1 MQFNPPHAVPR
12 TPGDP
17 SSLWRRLFMS
27 ALDGYPP
34 SDEAV
39 RHALHTAA
47 LLSDSPLM
55 IVVDTLVDLGL
66 RADREAMPEP
76 WLIRQRGRVLDVAE
90 REMLSFG
97 QASLAA
103 SWGWMP
109 PPPPRLYLP
118 HELCPEAD
126 PFGADLLT
134 LLGEALGPMP
144 RFGYRPATVRLALL
158 RMALGMGRPLA
169 EIVTALAA
177 RGVVL
182 PPEAVPAGCRE
193 HLRLTATHPLML
205 ELLASW
211 QASQRTAADVIPLRR
226 VR

>member
-1 MQFNPPHAVPR
+1 MQFNPPHAVPKA
-12 TPGDP
+12 PGD
-17 SSLWRRLFMS
+17 SRALWRRLFMA

-34 SDEAV
+34 SDDAV
-39 RHALHTAA
+39 HHALHTAA
-47 LLSDSPLM
+47 LLSDCSLM
-55 IVVDTLVDLGL
+55 NVVDALVDLGL
-66 RADREAMPEP
+66 RANIDALPES
-76 WLIRQRGRVLDVAE
+76 WVVRQKRRVLDLAE

-109 PPPPRLYLP
+109 PPLPRLDLP
-118 HELCPEAD
+118 HELCAEAD
-126 PFGADLLT
+126 PFGADLLG

-144 RFGYRPATVRLALL
+144 RFGYRPASVRLALL
-158 RMALGMGRPLA
+158 RLALGIGRPLA
-169 EIVTALAA
+169 EIITALVM

-182 PPEAVPAGCRE
+182 PPETVPAGCRE

-211 QASQRTAADVIPLRR
+211 HASQRTHAHVIPLRR